1 MALLDRLTSVLGRDT
16 PAQSYTYQ
24 CLACNEQFT
33 TDEAHMARV
42 SCPGCGS
49 SDVRSVAHEA

>member
-1 MALLDRLTSVLGRDT
+1 MKRLTSMLGRE
-16 PAQSYTYQ
+16 PSREYEYQ
-24 CLACNEQFT
+24 CLACSEHFV

-49 SDVRSVAHEA
+49 ADVRSVAAEH